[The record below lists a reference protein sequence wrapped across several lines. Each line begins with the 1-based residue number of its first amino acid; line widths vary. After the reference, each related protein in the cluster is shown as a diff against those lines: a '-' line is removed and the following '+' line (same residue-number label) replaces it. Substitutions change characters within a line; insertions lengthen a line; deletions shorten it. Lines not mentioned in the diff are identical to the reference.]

1 MDFNKFFTWC
11 SENGYNPSDIS
22 AKEAYEAAHN
32 PKTSTRKHE
41 RKQVTILCIG
51 HEMGPCEDGSEPGE
65 RLFKRATV
73 PNLKSVKSHTAW
85 VLTGEAAMSGL
96 ENPYCVVVGERL
108 ELD

>member
-51 HEMGPCEDGSEPGE
+51 QSAEGE
-65 RLFKRATV
+65 QLFKRATV
-73 PNLKSVKSHTAW
+73 PNLKSVKNHTAW
-85 VLTGEAAMSGL
+85 VLTGEAAMFGL
-96 ENPYCVVVGERL
+96 ENPYCVVVGEKL
-108 ELD
+108 SLD